1 MVASIPYAQI
11 GTTVKGAAAYLRVPV
26 AVAWRHLVAVVKA
39 DMGIDLDTRII
50 QARGGAVAS
59 AGTHV
64 DGASVDVRVWSLTK
78 AQRRRIVLLARE
90 CGFPASWDRAWPGN
104 EHLHLAAD
112 IPGTWTRASYQVAAV
127 KAGYNGLGSGGRGGR
142 DDGPKPSAWRNTTTG
157 PEWAR
162 QRLAASGVASPGV
175 PSTGGKPATTPQEDI
190 MTPEQ
195 EAGLK
200 SHMES
205 LFRALQS
212 QGFDRAVRQ
221 EQALETWRVSINR
234 TAGTTPVIQELANQT
249 GQLTSLQAENAA
261 LRKALDAVAVG
272 QGIDLKGLEDMMTRV
287 LRDNPVEVKVT
298 AEVV

>member
-1 MVASIPYAQI
+1 MADIVYARI
-11 GTTVKGAAAYLRVPV
+11 GTTVKGAPAMVRVQV
-26 AVAWRHLVAVVKA
+26 AVAWRHLAAVVKA
-39 DMGIDLDTRII
+39 DMGVDLDTRII
-50 QARGGAVAS
+50 QARGGAAAS
-59 AGTHV
+59 AGTHT
-64 DGASVDVRVWSLTK
+64 DGAAIDVRVWSLTK

-104 EHLHLAAD
+104 EHLHLGAD
-112 IPGTWTRASYQVAAV
+112 IPGVWTRVSYQVAAV

-162 QRLAASGVASPGV
+162 QKLAASGAASPGV
-175 PSTGGKPATTPQEDI
+175 PSTGDKPATTTPQEDI

-234 TAGTTPVIQELANQT
+234 TGGTTPVIQELANQT
-249 GQLTSLQAENAA
+249 GQLTSLQAENKA
-261 LRKALDAVAVG
+261 LRRALDAVAVG